1 MRTPRVHINDQS
13 PVEPETDEDILE
25 KERVSLQN
33 IREAL
38 IQCLAVQKV
47 PFSYFRAKPERLEL
61 LYNTVEK
68 DLGIPRN
75 TLTENGWRS
84 FMIRQIGQ
92 YFNIVPD

>member
-38 IQCLAVQKV
+38 IQCLAV
-47 PFSYFRAKPERLEL
+47 
-61 LYNTVEK
+61 
-68 DLGIPRN
+68 
-75 TLTENGWRS
+75 
-84 FMIRQIGQ
+84 
-92 YFNIVPD
+92 